1 MTKQVNMH
9 EAKTQLSRLGELVQK
24 GERIV
29 VAKAGKPV
37 FDLVPH
43 RGPAVERKPGRMTG
57 RIVIADDFD
66 DTSEDIVTGFEGD

>member
-9 EAKTQLSRLGELVQK
+9 EAKTQLSKLGELVQR

-43 RGPAVERKPGRMTG
+43 RDPGVERKPGRWAG
-57 RIVIADDFD
+57 KIVIADDFD
-66 DTSEDIVTGFEGD
+66 EVDEAVLAEFEGE

>member
-9 EAKTQLSRLGELVQK
+9 EAKTQLSKLGERVQR

-43 RGPAVERKPGRMTG
+43 RGPDVERKPGRLAG
-57 RIVIADDFD
+57 KIVIPDDFD
-66 DTSEDIVTGFEGD
+66 QVDEAIITDFEGE

>member
-9 EAKTQLSRLGELVQK
+9 EAKTQLSKLGELVQR

-43 RGPAVERKPGRMTG
+43 RDPGVERKPGRLAG
-57 RIVIADDFD
+57 KIVIPDDFD
-66 DTSEDIVTGFEGD
+66 AIDEAVIAEFEGE

>member
-9 EAKTQLSRLGELVQK
+9 EAKTQLSKLGERVQR

-43 RGPAVERKPGRMTG
+43 RDSVVERKPGRLAG
-57 RIVIADDFD
+57 KIVIPDDFD
-66 DTSEDIVTGFEGD
+66 DTDEAIIVAFEGE